1 MAGINAGPLMIT
13 SRHRQSDEGARHD
26 RTDDAAAVASRAAP
40 EEESGPEEKQAV
52 WDSLLP
58 TERNTL
64 RFYLNEIGKT
74 PLLKPEEEVALA
86 RRIMAGDADA
96 RDAMIKA
103 NLRLVVRIARDYDNF
118 GLPMLDLISEGNIGL
133 MKAVE
138 RFDPDKGGKLSTYAA
153 WWIRQALKRALASH
167 GKTIRLPM
175 HLVDRIGAMRRM
187 IHKLHDELH
196 REPTDDEIALV
207 MEIPV
212 RKVVH
217 MKTVATRAASLDAP
231 VGEAGDATFGDFIG
245 DDAQADPFES
255 LRSKNAA
262 AEIRHIVEQLDPR
275 EADIISLR
283 FGLTGEPPLTLE
295 EVGDRYKL
303 TRERIRQVEHLAIMK
318 LRRLM
323 AERERQRTS
332 EDIRDETIIS
342 ARKEEI
348 TAYLMLKKQEA
359 EDRER
364 RLAQAVNTAPPPVP
378 DESDDESPRVVATR
392 KRHQARKTAARPG
405 RRNNISRTSNRA

>member
-1 MAGINAGPLMIT
+1 MPH
-13 SRHRQSDEGARHD
+13 SRHRTQNDGARHES
-26 RTDDAAAVASRAAP
+26 TDDAAAVPIATGEAIEAAP
-40 EEESGPEEKQAV
+40 SAEERQTA
-52 WDSLLP
+52 WDELLP

-74 PLLKPEEEVALA
+74 PLLTGEEEVSLA
-86 RRIMAGDADA
+86 RRIQAGDTAA

-103 NLRLVVRIARDYDNF
+103 NLRLVVRIARDYENF
-118 GLPMLDLISEGNIGL
+118 GLPLLDLISEGNIGL

-175 HLVDRIGAMRRM
+175 HLVDRIGAMRKV

-196 REPTDDEIALV
+196 RDPTDDEIALV

-231 VGEAGDATFGDFIG
+231 VGEEGDATFGDFIG
-245 DDAQADPFES
+245 DDSQADPFET
-255 LRSKNAA
+255 LRGKNAA
-262 AEIRHIVEQLDPR
+262 DEVRGIVDRLDPR
-275 EADIISLR
+275 EADIIKLR
-283 FGLTGEPPLTLE
+283 FGLGGESALTLE
-295 EVGDRYKL
+295 EVGERYKL

-323 AERERQRTS
+323 ADRERQRS
-332 EDIRDETIIS
+332 ADDLKDEAVAE
-342 ARKEEI
+342 ARRREI
-348 TAYLMLKKQEA
+348 NEYLRRKKQES
-359 EDRER
+359 DER
-364 RLAQAVNTAPPPVP
+364 TERLRHAVRFTPTPFPEKETQAVAAEERPRHKPREAP
-378 DESDDESPRVVATR
+378 ATR
-392 KRHQARKTAARPG
+392 PV
-405 RRNNISRTSNRA
+405 RRNGGTRSGLPTP